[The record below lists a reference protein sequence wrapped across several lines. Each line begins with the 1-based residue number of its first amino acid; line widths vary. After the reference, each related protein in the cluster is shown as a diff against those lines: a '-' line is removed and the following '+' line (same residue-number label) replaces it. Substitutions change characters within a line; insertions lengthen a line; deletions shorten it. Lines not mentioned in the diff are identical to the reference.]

1 MKRIVSSIDPFL
13 TFLIGAVILATLLP
27 ARGEVAEALG
37 VATGFAIAAL
47 FFLHGA
53 RLSRQAVMAGIG
65 HWRLHLAVLGSTFVL
80 FPILGLLTRAGA
92 APFVHEYILA
102 GFLYLCLLPSTV
114 QASIA
119 FTAVAGGNVP
129 AAVCSAT
136 LSNVLGVFVTPALVS
151 VFLHAGGQMGADSAL
166 SAMRS
171 IALQLLAPFIVG
183 HLCRPLLIGLI
194 ERYRP
199 LLGIADRTSVMLV
212 VYTAFSAAV
221 VEGIWGRL
229 SASDLI
235 AVLALSAVLLAV
247 VVAATNYGG
256 KLLGFSREDRIA
268 LVFCGSK
275 KSLVSG
281 VPMAGV
287 LFPAA
292 TVGSIILPLMLFHQM
307 QMMLCAVMARRFAAE
322 GKRIADALA
331 RTDRAAATE
340 GDAP

>member
-151 VFLHAGGQMGADSAL
+151 VFLHAGVQMGADSAL

-331 RTDRAAATE
+331 RTDQAAAVE
-340 GDAP
+340 RDAP